1 MSSTFVTLA
10 EVLEA
15 RGGPLEEDEVWALL
29 LTSAESLLDLFS
41 TGHSNICSIMSPT
54 SLLLSANGTLA
65 FKNCTMTDEA
75 CAFTAPEML
84 QGRSITTRKAME
96 KMIVYSL
103 GMTLYWSVDY
113 HIPQNQPVQLSDSL
127 NRLLLSMCEDVAH
140 WRGNLSTILEACESH
155 HKASILPPPNKVI
168 QRLVEELFQNS
179 VDQPTLTE
187 NTVQLSGRSL
197 MVRERLHGK
206 RIAYPA
212 YAEGN
217 ASAAVRRRLSL
228 DSELNQAVNQ
238 QKSWSLKN
246 RCSQMPAY
254 QSIQSRFLHGAHH
267 SGDESSWLSRNS
279 YHNTPCTTEHR
290 LSNPSI
296 SLSEST
302 VSLSQRKTKSL
313 GPEFAKM
320 ADEPHIILELPG
332 SIVSKKGRSSLSQ
345 REVNVMMPNAQC
357 MVVRCDIKSRGRDV
371 FDMVVAHANLVEH
384 FYFGLAFMD
393 DDEFFFLK
401 HETKISKVAPDC
413 WKKLA
418 TSTFT
423 LFLRVKFFADD
434 VSYILHKLT
443 RHQYYIQLRRD
454 ILEGRVYCNEDSA
467 MFLAALALQAE
478 FGDYIPEVY
487 GKNYFQMEH
496 YIPKRVME
504 KMALHC
510 VRDELPRLHAS
521 NANMLRE
528 DAEIEFVKIAQQL
541 PEYGVLF
548 HRVAR
553 EKKLS
558 IGELLLGVCA
568 KGIMVYEIKSNCRI
582 LIRRF
587 QWSEIDSIS
596 TSWRKFT
603 VECGP
608 SGKKHSFVTESSKI
622 AQYLLDLCSAQHKF
636 HSEMTSRQLTYSSAS
651 DGNKVKHPLIW
662 RARQNLLKRMSCS
675 EVGLNNVGLSISSI
689 NSISKSCDDL
699 SVKIQ
704 QSRDLHKTHDIA
716 GIRSL
721 KELTKPSQSCSSP
734 ESFGSPVYRIMSNVS
749 LQRQDSEPYSVS
761 SRVDTPVRTPPE
773 REIICVTLKKDP
785 KHGFGFIIVGEDN
798 TGKLDLGIFI
808 ASIIPDGPADK
819 DGRIRPGGR
828 LISLNK
834 TSLEGV
840 TFSAAAAILQN
851 SPDEVDLIVSQPKYE
866 FEDRKSSLTPGN
878 IGLMLERGSDS
889 RITQNAENKT
899 VKEDTESNTVTPKM
913 GRKLHIPVVRILDT
927 KDVFSRSSSKSSLRP
942 GDLVSV
948 ELKKVNGSLGI
959 CVAGGINT
967 SVRHGGIYIK
977 SLIPGGAADLDG
989 RIQTGDRLLEVNSC
1003 NLQGVTHKQAV
1014 ECLKKTGEVVSLLL
1028 EREPP
1033 LVMET
1038 SSSPSAMKRQ
1048 KSPLSLSAQSTSTPT
1063 GKYTTMET
1071 PLSVRTKDYSFVSDE
1086 NTLEV
1091 TLEKKL
1097 GVLGFSFLISD
1108 FRPGE
1113 GSVVRIRKLFSG
1125 QSSEEISQLREG
1137 DVILTVNGESVKGLS
1152 YEKVLQLLRGTPSE
1166 LKLLICRPSS
1176 GQLPEMDFISLS
1188 PSPFPSKK
1196 QRSRSLDLRVESVS
1210 PDFSEILQLKNTA
1223 LCQRKDCSSPKSQTV
1238 QLIQQRQGSEQD
1250 VTPSTVS
1257 SPPTPSTDGQQEENP
1272 VEEDVLSSTSL
1283 SQTQTK
1289 FTTTTDGQ
1297 QEENPVEGD
1306 VLSSTS
1312 LSQTQ
1317 TKFTTTT
1324 DGQQEENP
1332 VEGDVLSSTSLSQTQ
1347 TKFTT
1352 TTPNPVQPPLILAPS
1367 PTFPNPEPEVKESLN
1382 MSSKSNHSSA
1392 ITSEVAEDLD
1402 GSRACFMANGL
1413 DVLADEEY
1421 LTITTTAASHQICS
1435 TDSTNA
1441 LIPPAPSPLP
1451 SSPSPH
1457 TSPSKTTKSPTPL
1470 AQPSS
1475 TNTNNGW
1482 DDDDEE
1488 DDEDPRREVFKEFE
1502 LTVTL
1507 TKSRSDSF
1515 GFTITRSKLDN
1526 CYYIQEI
1533 LDNPARADGRLRAGD
1548 RLIMVNGH
1556 YVTNVSDEVAMAILR
1571 YSPKRLHMVLGRAV
1585 QNLLPPPPP
1594 DSLQDII
1601 IYKPTSGQMGI
1612 KLRGGIGSKW
1622 QGIYVQE
1629 VVPNSPA
1636 SEEGSIQPNDRIV
1649 YISGRCTL
1657 GMTLEDAVKTCE
1669 HASHKVKLKAMRDDQ
1684 PVMPKSKWNG
1694 FFDWKK
1700 EKKSVPHAEEP
1711 RSSEVEAA
1719 ADVKLMAEKAEGFG
1733 PMPSVT
1739 SQQES
1744 CILQLEFTKPER
1756 GGLGFS
1762 LVGGINGSS
1771 LQIKDICC
1779 GGMAAQ
1785 DGRLHVGDI
1794 LLEVNGVI
1802 VSGLSYIKVVDILR
1816 RTEGTVQ
1823 LTVYRDIFP
1832 ITSRTG
1838 PNSYTED
1845 PQEHNT
1851 KGVSSLLDV
1860 QEDHL
1865 SFQSLGCPGVKMESE
1880 KDSGNCTPTFQGCCP
1895 SLSVTDML
1903 QSRTDP
1909 QKQNLE
1915 NSGKIMEK
1923 NSTDSWSSDDDD
1935 GDGDDTSR
1943 PSSTETT
1950 PHTGPPIVSEEE
1962 LTRLALISPP
1972 MDGQYSGSRLKSLL
1986 QNLHNQLD
1994 QHDIVKEFMA
2004 LGHLT
2009 PSDNCL
2015 VGKAPENREKNRYRE
2030 ILPYDKT
2037 RVPVGEKQDYINA
2050 SYIQMKVGPDEFFYI
2065 SSQGPLPNTQDCFW
2079 QMIWENKS
2087 DIIAMMTREVERG
2100 IIKCHKY
2107 WPEKL
2112 DVPME
2117 TSHYQLILKN
2127 YQKLDYFHIKV
2138 IKMVQK
2144 ETGATHFVKHL
2155 KFTTWPDHSTPRS
2168 SKQLVHFIRYMRAVH
2183 LNGPITV
2190 HCSAGIGRAGVLIC
2204 TDVILGLIE
2213 RDLTINVS
2221 EIVKEMRLQRH
2232 GMIQTKEQY
2241 VFCYKVWLDVLQSI
2255 SLLHGNQ
2262 WQSETPL

>member
-1 MSSTFVTLA
+1 
-10 EVLEA
+10 
-15 RGGPLEEDEVWALL
+15 
-29 LTSAESLLDLFS
+29 
-41 TGHSNICSIMSPT
+41 
-54 SLLLSANGTLA
+54 
-65 FKNCTMTDEA
+65 
-75 CAFTAPEML
+75 
-84 QGRSITTRKAME
+84 
-96 KMIVYSL
+96 MIVYSL

-127 NRLLLSMCEDVAH
+127 NCLLLSMCEDVAH
-140 WRGNLSTILEACESH
+140 RRGNLSTILEACDSH

-179 VDQPTLTE
+179 VDQHTLTE
-187 NTVQLSGRSL
+187 NTVQLRGRSL

-206 RIAYPA
+206 RIAYPG

-217 ASAAVRRRLSL
+217 ASAAERRRQSL
-228 DSELNQAVNQ
+228 DSELKQGAVHQ
-238 QKSWSLKN
+238 QKSWSLRS
-246 RCSQMPAY
+246 RCLQMPAY
-254 QSIQSRFLHGAHH
+254 QSIQGRIPHGAQHT
-267 SGDESSWLSRNS
+267 GGESSWLSRNS
-279 YHNTPCTTEHR
+279 YHSTPCKSEHR

-302 VSLSQRKTKSL
+302 ISLSQRKAKNL
-313 GPEFAKM
+313 GPEFARM

-345 REVNVMMPNAQC
+345 REVIVMMPNAQSV
-357 MVVRCDIKSRGRDV
+357 VVRCDIKSRGRDV

-393 DDEFFFLK
+393 DDEFFFLN

-413 WKKLA
+413 WKKVA

-454 ILEGRVYCNEDSA
+454 ILEGRVYCNEDTV

-504 KMALHC
+504 KMALPC
-510 VRDELPRLHAS
+510 LREELPRLHAS

-528 DAEIEFVKIAQQL
+528 DAEIEFLKIAQQL

-553 EKKLS
+553 EKKFA
-558 IGELLLGVCA
+558 IGELILGVCA
-568 KGIMVYEIKSNCRI
+568 KGIMVYEVKNNCRI

-587 QWSEIDSIS
+587 QWSETDSIS

-651 DGNKVKHPLIW
+651 DDNKVKHPLIW

-675 EVGLNNVGLSISSI
+675 DVGLNNVGLSISSM

-699 SVKIQ
+699 SAKIQ
-704 QSRDLHKTHDIA
+704 QSRDLRETHDIV
-716 GIRSL
+716 GIRGLSEL
-721 KELTKPSQSCSSP
+721 KNPSQSCSSP
-734 ESFGSPVYRIMSNVS
+734 EAFSSPIYRIMSNVS
-749 LQRQDSEPYSVS
+749 LQKQDSEPYSVS
-761 SRVDTPVRTPPE
+761 SRVDTLVRTPPE

-808 ASIIPDGPADK
+808 ASIIPDGPADR

-851 SPDEVDLIVSQPKYE
+851 SPDEVELIVSQPKHE
-866 FEDRKSSLTPGN
+866 FGDCKSSLTAGN
-878 IGLMLERGSDS
+878 LGLVLERGFDS
-889 RITQNAENKT
+889 RITQNAEDRT
-899 VKEDTESNTVTPKM
+899 AKEDTESNTVTPKA

-927 KDVFSRSSSKSSLRP
+927 KDAFSRSSSKSSLRP
-942 GDLVSV
+942 GDLICV

-989 RIQTGDRLLEVNSC
+989 RIQTGDRLLEVNGC

-1028 EREPP
+1028 EREPA
-1033 LVMET
+1033 LVMEA
-1038 SSSPSAMKRQ
+1038 SSSSSTMERQ
-1048 KSPLSLSAQSTSTPT
+1048 KSPSSLSAQSTSTPI
-1063 GKYTTMET
+1063 GKDITMET
-1071 PLSVRTKDYSFVSDE
+1071 PLSVRAKDYSFVSDE

-1091 TLEKKL
+1091 TLEKTL
-1097 GVLGFSFLISD
+1097 SGLGFSFLISD
-1108 FRPGE
+1108 ISPGE
-1113 GSVVRIRKLFSG
+1113 ESVVRIRKLFSG
-1125 QSSEEISQLREG
+1125 QSSEESSPLRDG
-1137 DVILTVNGESVKGLS
+1137 DVILKVNGEPVKGLS
-1152 YEKVLQLLRGTPSE
+1152 YEKVLQLLRGAPSE
-1166 LKLLICRPSS
+1166 LKLLICRPSP
-1176 GQLPEMDFISLS
+1176 GQLPEMDFISLC
-1188 PSPFPSKK
+1188 PSPLPSKK
-1196 QRSRSLDLRVESVS
+1196 QRSRSLDLRVESVC
-1210 PDFSEILQLKNTA
+1210 PDFSEMLQQKTTA
-1223 LCQRKDCSSPKSQTV
+1223 LCQRKDCTSPKPHTV

-1250 VTPSTVS
+1250 ETPSTLS
-1257 SPPTPSTDGQQEENP
+1257 SPPSPPSIEGQQEENP
-1272 VEEDVLSSTSL
+1272 DEENVLSSISCC
-1283 SQTQTK
+1283 Q
-1289 FTTTTDGQ
+1289 TTTT
-1297 QEENPVEGD
+1297 
-1306 VLSSTS
+1306 L
-1312 LSQTQ
+1312 
-1317 TKFTTTT
+1317 
-1324 DGQQEENP
+1324 
-1332 VEGDVLSSTSLSQTQ
+1332 
-1347 TKFTT
+1347 TT
-1352 TTPNPVQPPLILAPS
+1352 TTPNPVQPPLTPS
-1367 PTFPNPEPEVKESLN
+1367 PACLNPEPEGEED
-1382 MSSKSNHSSA
+1382 MSSKSNHNSA
-1392 ITSEVAEDLD
+1392 ITSELTEDLD

-1421 LTITTTAASHQICS
+1421 LTITTTAASPPICS
-1435 TDSTNA
+1435 TASTSA
-1441 LIPPAPSPLP
+1441 LIPPTPSPLP
-1451 SSPSPH
+1451 PSPPSH
-1457 TSPSKTTKSPTPL
+1457 TSPSEATKSPLPL
-1470 AQPSS
+1470 AQPTSAS
-1475 TNTNNGW
+1475 TNNGW
-1482 DDDDEE
+1482 DDEEEDEE
-1488 DDEDPRREVFKEFE
+1488 DEDPRREVFKEFE

-1507 TKSRSDSF
+1507 TKSRSGSF

-1533 LDNPARADGRLRAGD
+1533 LDNPAKADGRLRAGD

-1601 IYKPTSGQMGI
+1601 IYKTTSGQMGI

-1636 SEEGSIQPNDRIV
+1636 SEEGSIQPNDRII

-1657 GMTLEDAVKTCE
+1657 GMTLEDAVKACE
-1669 HASHKVKLKAMRDDQ
+1669 HASRKVKLKAMRDDQ
-1684 PVMPKSKWNG
+1684 PLTPKSKWNG

-1700 EKKSVPHAEEP
+1700 EKRIIPQSEELK
-1711 RSSEVEAA
+1711 SSEVEAA
-1719 ADVKLMAEKAEGFG
+1719 ADVSTSPPGMAAEKGGYLKLMAENTEGPE
-1733 PMPSVT
+1733 PMPSVA

-1762 LVGGINGSS
+1762 LVGGVNGSS
-1771 LQIKDICC
+1771 LRIKDICC
-1779 GGMAAQ
+1779 GGMAEQ
-1785 DGRLHVGDI
+1785 DGRLRVGDI

-1802 VSGLSYIKVVDILR
+1802 VSGLSHIKVVDILR
-1816 RTEGTVQ
+1816 RAEGTVQ
-1823 LTVYRDIFP
+1823 LTVYRDAVP
-1832 ITSRTG
+1832 ITSCT
-1838 PNSYTED
+1838 SSSSCTED

-1851 KGVSSLLDV
+1851 KGVSSLLEV

-1865 SFQSLGCPGVKMESE
+1865 SFQSSGCPGVKMESE
-1880 KDSGNCTPTFQGCCP
+1880 QDSGNCTPTFQGCCP
-1895 SLSVTDML
+1895 ALSVTDML

-1915 NSGKIMEK
+1915 NTGKIMEK
-1923 NSTDSWSSDDDD
+1923 NYTDSWSSDDDD
-1935 GDGDDTSR
+1935 DDDDDTSQH
-1943 PSSTETT
+1943 SSTETT

-1972 MDGQYSGSRLKSLL
+1972 MNGQYSGSRLKSLIQNL
-1986 QNLHNQLD
+1986 QNQVD
-1994 QHDIVKEFMA
+1994 QHDLVKEFMA

-2009 PSDNCL
+2009 PSDSCL

-2050 SYIQMKVGPDEFFYI
+2050 SYIRMKVGPDEFFYI

-2079 QMIWENKS
+2079 QMVWENKS

-2100 IIKCHKY
+2100 RIKCHKY
-2107 WPEKL
+2107 WPEKC
-2112 DVPME
+2112 DVPTE

-2127 YQKLDYFHIKV
+2127 FQKLEYFHIKV
-2138 IKMVQK
+2138 IKMVEK

-2183 LNGPITV
+2183 LSGPITV

-2204 TDVILGLIE
+2204 IDVILGLIE
-2213 RDLTINVS
+2213 RDHTINVS
-2221 EIVKEMRLQRH
+2221 EIVREMRLQRH

>member
-29 LTSAESLLDLFS
+29 FTSAESLLGLFS
-41 TGHSNICSIMSPT
+41 IGQSNICSIISPA
-54 SLLLSANGTLA
+54 SLLLSTNGTLA
-65 FKNCTMTDEA
+65 FKNCAMTDEA

-84 QGRSITTRKAME
+84 QGRTLSSRMAME

-103 GMTLYWSVDY
+103 GMALYWSVDY

-127 NRLLLSMCEDVAH
+127 NCLLLSMCEDVAH
-140 WRGNLSTILEACESH
+140 RRGNLSTILEACESH
-155 HKASILPPPNKVI
+155 HKASVLLPPKEVI
-168 QRLVEELFQNS
+168 QRLA
-179 VDQPTLTE
+179 DQPTLRE
-187 NTVQLSGRSL
+187 NTVQQISGRSL

-206 RIAYPA
+206 RIAYLG

-217 ASAAVRRRLSL
+217 ASAAERRRLSFDL
-228 DSELNQAVNQ
+228 EIKQAVHQ

-246 RCSQMPAY
+246 RTSEMPAY
-254 QSIQSRFLHGAHH
+254 QTNQSRIPHGAHH
-267 SGDESSWLSRNS
+267 SGGGSSWSPRN
-279 YHNTPCTTEHR
+279 YKTEHR
-290 LSNPSI
+290 LSSPSI

-313 GPEFAKM
+313 GPEFARM

-345 REVNVMMPNAQC
+345 REVIVVMPNTQC
-357 MVVRCDIKSRGRDV
+357 VVVRCDIKSRGRDV

-393 DDEFFFLK
+393 DDEFFFLN

-454 ILEGRVYCNEDSA
+454 ILEGKVYCNEDTA

-504 KMALHC
+504 KMTLPC
-510 VRDELPRLHAS
+510 VREELPQLHAS
-521 NANMLRE
+521 NSNMLRD
-528 DAEIEFVKIAQQL
+528 DAEIEFLKIAQQL

-553 EKKLS
+553 EKKIA
-558 IGELLLGVCA
+558 IGELILGVCA
-568 KGIMVYEIKSNCRI
+568 KGIMVYEVKNNCRI

-587 QWSEIDSIS
+587 QWSETDSIS

-636 HSEMTSRQLTYSSAS
+636 HSEMTSRQLTYSLVS
-651 DGNKVKHPLIW
+651 DDNKVKHPLIW

-675 EVGLNNVGLSISSI
+675 EVGLNNVGLGISSV

-699 SVKIQ
+699 SAKIQ
-704 QSRDLHKTHDIA
+704 QSRDLQQTRDSV
-716 GIRSL
+716 GIRGHSEV
-721 KELTKPSQSCSSP
+721 KKPSQRCNSPGAFSSP
-734 ESFGSPVYRIMSNVS
+734 IYRIMSNAS
-749 LQRQDSEPYSVS
+749 LQKQDSESYSIS
-761 SRVDTPVRTPPE
+761 SRAETPVRTPPE

-785 KHGFGFIIVGEDN
+785 QHGFGFIIVGEDN

-840 TFSAAAAILQN
+840 TFSAAADILQN
-851 SPDEVDLIVSQPKYE
+851 SPDEVELIVSQPKHE
-866 FEDRKSSLTPGN
+866 FWDRKSSLTAGN
-878 IGLMLERGSDS
+878 LGLMLERGLDS
-889 RITQNAENKT
+889 LSTQNTEHRT
-899 VKEDTESNTVTPKM
+899 VKEDTESNIVTPKM

-927 KDVFSRSSSKSSLRP
+927 KDVFSGSSFKSSLRP
-942 GDLVSV
+942 GDLVCV

-977 SLIPGGAADLDG
+977 SLIPGGAADMDG
-989 RIQTGDRLLEVNSC
+989 RIQTGDRLLEVNGC

-1014 ECLKKTGEVVSLLL
+1014 ECLKKTGEVVLLLL

-1038 SSSPSAMKRQ
+1038 ASFLSTAEKQKFASSLR
-1048 KSPLSLSAQSTSTPT
+1048 AQSTTPT
-1063 GKYTTMET
+1063 GQDITMEM
-1071 PLSVRTKDYSFVSDE
+1071 PLSVRAKDYSFVSDE

-1097 GVLGFSFLISD
+1097 SGLGFSFLISD
-1108 FRPGE
+1108 ITPGE
-1113 GSVVRIRKLFSG
+1113 GSVVRIRRLFSG
-1125 QSSEEISQLREG
+1125 NSSEETSPLREG

-1152 YEKVLQLLRGTPSE
+1152 YQKVLQLLRGTQSE
-1166 LKLLICRPSS
+1166 LKLLICRPSP
-1176 GQLPEMDFISLS
+1176 GQFPEMDSISQS
-1188 PSPFPSKK
+1188 PSPLQSKK
-1196 QRSRSLDLRVESVS
+1196 QRSRSLDLPGESVS
-1210 PDFSEILQLKNTA
+1210 LSFGEILQQKTIA
-1223 LCQRKDCSSPKSQTV
+1223 LCQRKDSASPKPCAFR
-1238 QLIQQRQGSEQD
+1238 LIQQRQDSEQD
-1250 VTPSTVS
+1250 DTPSTIS
-1257 SPPTPSTDGQQEENP
+1257 SPPSPPSTDGQHTENP
-1272 VEEDVLSSTSL
+1272 DEEVLSSTSC
-1283 SQTQTK
+1283 SQTPTTLI
-1289 FTTTTDGQ
+1289 TTTT
-1297 QEENPVEGD
+1297 
-1306 VLSSTS
+1306 LS
-1312 LSQTQ
+1312 
-1317 TKFTTTT
+1317 
-1324 DGQQEENP
+1324 
-1332 VEGDVLSSTSLSQTQ
+1332 
-1347 TKFTT
+1347 
-1352 TTPNPVQPPLILAPS
+1352 PVQTPLMPTPS
-1367 PTFPNPEPEVKESLN
+1367 PTCPYPKPEVN
-1382 MSSKSNHSSA
+1382 VYTSSKSNHISA
-1392 ITSEVAEDLD
+1392 ITSEFAEDMD
-1402 GSRACFMANGL
+1402 RSKACFITNGL
-1413 DVLADEEY
+1413 DVLTDEEY
-1421 LTITTTAASHQICS
+1421 LTITTTASSSPICS
-1435 TDSTNA
+1435 SASTSA
-1441 LIPPAPSPLP
+1441 LIPSI
-1451 SSPSPH
+1451 PSPH
-1457 TSPSKTTKSPTPL
+1457 TSPTRTKKSPPPL
-1470 AQPSS
+1470 AQTTTTS
-1475 TNTNNGW
+1475 TNNGW
-1482 DDDDEE
+1482 DDEEE
-1488 DDEDPRREVFKEFE
+1488 DDDEEDPRREVFKEFE

-1507 TKSRSDSF
+1507 TKTRSGSF

-1533 LDNPARADGRLRAGD
+1533 LDNPAKADGRLRAGD

-1556 YVTNVSDEVAMAILR
+1556 YVTNVSDDVAMTILR

-1585 QNLLPPPPP
+1585 QNLLPPPSP

-1601 IYKPTSGQMGI
+1601 ICKTTSGQMGI

-1622 QGIYVQE
+1622 QCIYVQE

-1649 YISGRCTL
+1649 YINGRCTL
-1657 GMTLEDAVKTCE
+1657 GMTLEDAVKICE
-1669 HASHKVKLKAMRDDQ
+1669 HASGKVKLKAMRDDK
-1684 PVMPKSKWNG
+1684 PVTPKSKWNG

-1700 EKKSVPHAEEP
+1700 EKRLVPPSEEP
-1711 RSSEVEAA
+1711 RSTEAEA
-1719 ADVKLMAEKAEGFG
+1719 TAHVKLMAENAEGFG

-1762 LVGGINGSS
+1762 LVGGVNGSN
-1771 LQIKDICC
+1771 LQIKDICS
-1779 GGMAAQ
+1779 GSVAEQ
-1785 DGRLHVGDI
+1785 DGRLRVGDI

-1802 VSGLSYIKVVDILR
+1802 VSGLSHLKVVDILR
-1816 RTEGTVQ
+1816 RAEGTVQ
-1823 LTVYRDIFP
+1823 LIVYRDIFP
-1832 ITSRTG
+1832 VTSCTG
-1838 PNSYTED
+1838 PSSSTEV
-1845 PQEHNT
+1845 PQERNT
-1851 KGVSSLLDV
+1851 KGYVLCISLAGVSSLLEVPDDRV
-1860 QEDHL
+1860 
-1865 SFQSLGCPGVKMESE
+1865 SFQSSRCPGVQMEY
-1880 KDSGNCTPTFQGCCP
+1880 KQDSGNCTPNFQGCCP

-1903 QSRTDP
+1903 QSRTEP
-1909 QKQNLE
+1909 QKEILE
-1915 NSGKIMEK
+1915 NSCKLMEK
-1923 NSTDSWSSDDDD
+1923 NYTDSWSSDDDD
-1935 GDGDDTSR
+1935 DDDDDDDEDDDDEDDDDDDTQH
-1943 PSSTETT
+1943 SSTVKTLD
-1950 PHTGPPIVSEEE
+1950 TGPPIVSEEE
-1962 LTRLALISPP
+1962 LTRFALINPP
-1972 MDGQYSGSRLKSLL
+1972 MNDQYSGSRLKSLIQNL
-1986 QNLHNQLD
+1986 QNLLD
-1994 QHDIVKEFMA
+1994 QHELVKEFMA

-2009 PSDNCL
+2009 PSDNFL

-2050 SYIQMKVGPDEFFYI
+2050 SYIRMKVGLDEFFYI

-2079 QMIWENKS
+2079 QMVWENKS

-2100 IIKCHKY
+2100 RIKCHKY
-2107 WPEKL
+2107 WPEKC
-2112 DVPME
+2112 DVPIE
-2117 TSHYQLILKN
+2117 TNLYQLILKN
-2127 YQKLDYFHIKV
+2127 FQKLDYFHIK
-2138 IKMVQK
+2138 IIQMVEK
-2144 ETGATHFVKHL
+2144 KTGATHFVKHL

-2183 LNGPITV
+2183 SSGPITV

-2204 TDVILGLIE
+2204 IDIILGLIE

-2221 EIVKEMRLQRH
+2221 EIVREMRLQRH

>member
-29 LTSAESLLDLFS
+29 FTSAESLLDLFS
-41 TGHSNICSIMSPT
+41 IGQSNICSIISPT
-54 SLLLSANGTLA
+54 SLLLSTNGTLA

-84 QGRSITTRKAME
+84 QGRATSSRTAME

-127 NRLLLSMCEDVAH
+127 NCLLLSMCEDVAH
-140 WRGNLSTILEACESH
+140 RRGNLSNILEACESH
-155 HKASILPPPNKVI
+155 HKASVLTPPNKVI
-168 QRLVEELFQNS
+168 QQLVEELFQNS
-179 VDQPTLTE
+179 VDQPTLSE
-187 NTVQLSGRSL
+187 NTVRQISGRSL

-206 RIAYPA
+206 RIAYPG

-217 ASAAVRRRLSL
+217 TSAAARRRLSF
-228 DSELNQAVNQ
+228 DSDIKQGAVHQ
-238 QKSWSLKN
+238 QKSWSLKS
-246 RCSQMPAY
+246 RSSQTPAF
-254 QSIQSRFLHGAHH
+254 QSIQSRIPHNG
-267 SGDESSWLSRNS
+267 GESSWSPRNS
-279 YHNTPCTTEHR
+279 YHNTPCKTEHR
-290 LSNPSI
+290 LSIPSI
-296 SLSEST
+296 PLSEST
-302 VSLSQRKTKSL
+302 VSLNQRKTKSL
-313 GPEFAKM
+313 GPEFARM
-320 ADEPHIILELPG
+320 ADEPHVILELPG

-345 REVNVMMPNAQC
+345 REVIVMMPNAQC
-357 MVVRCDIKSRGRDV
+357 VVVRCDIKSRGRDV

-393 DDEFFFLK
+393 DDEFFFLN

-434 VSYILHKLT
+434 ISYILHKLT

-454 ILEGRVYCNEDSA
+454 ILEGRVYCNEDTA

-504 KMALHC
+504 KMALPC

-521 NANMLRE
+521 YANMLKE
-528 DAEIEFVKIAQQL
+528 DAEIEFLKIAQQL

-553 EKKLS
+553 EKKLA
-558 IGELLLGVCA
+558 IGELILGVCA
-568 KGIMVYEIKSNCRI
+568 KGIMVYEVKNNCRI

-587 QWSEIDSIS
+587 QWSETDSIS

-651 DGNKVKHPLIW
+651 DCHKVKHPLIW

-675 EVGLNNVGLSISSI
+675 EVGLNNVGLSISSM

-699 SVKIQ
+699 SAKIQ
-704 QSRDLHKTHDIA
+704 QSRDLLQTHDTV
-716 GIRSL
+716 GIRGQSEL
-721 KELTKPSQSCSSP
+721 KKPSQSCSSP
-734 ESFGSPVYRIMSNVS
+734 GAFSSPIYRIMSNVS
-749 LQRQDSEPYSVS
+749 LQKQDSESYSIS
-761 SRVDTPVRTPPE
+761 SRADTPVRTPPE

-840 TFSAAAAILQN
+840 TFSTAADILQN
-851 SPDEVDLIVSQPKYE
+851 SPDEVELIVSQPKHD
-866 FEDRKSSLTPGN
+866 FWDRKSSLTAGN
-878 IGLMLERGSDS
+878 LGLMLEKGLDS
-889 RITQNAENKT
+889 RSTQNAEHRT
-899 VKEDTESNTVTPKM
+899 VKEDTESSIVTPKM

-927 KDVFSRSSSKSSLRP
+927 KDAFPGSSSKSSLRP
-942 GDLVSV
+942 GDLVCV
-948 ELKKVNGSLGI
+948 GLKKLNGSLGI

-989 RIQTGDRLLEVNSC
+989 RIQTGDRLLEVNGC

-1033 LVMET
+1033 LMMET
-1038 SSSPSAMKRQ
+1038 SSFPFSEEKQ
-1048 KSPLSLSAQSTSTPT
+1048 KSPSSLSAQSTTTPT
-1063 GKYTTMET
+1063 RQDITMET
-1071 PLSVRTKDYSFVSDE
+1071 PLSVRAKDYSFVSDE

-1097 GVLGFSFLISD
+1097 CGLGFSFLISD
-1108 FRPGE
+1108 ITPE
-1113 GSVVRIRKLFSG
+1113 VGSVVRIRRLFSDKI
-1125 QSSEEISQLREG
+1125 SEESRLLREG

-1152 YEKVLQLLRGTPSE
+1152 YKKVLQLLRGTPSE
-1166 LKLLICRPSS
+1166 LKLLICRPSP
-1176 GQLPEMDFISLS
+1176 GQLPEMESISQS
-1188 PSPFPSKK
+1188 PSPLPSKK
-1196 QRSRSLDLRVESVS
+1196 QRSRSLESVS
-1210 PDFSEILQLKNTA
+1210 PDFGEMLQQKSIA
-1223 LCQRKDCSSPKSQTV
+1223 LCQTKDSASPKPYAV
-1238 QLIQQRQGSEQD
+1238 RLIQQRQDSEQD
-1250 VTPSTVS
+1250 ETPSTLS
-1257 SPPTPSTDGQQEENP
+1257 SPPSLPSTDGQNTENP
-1272 VEEDVLSSTSL
+1272 DEEVLSSTSC
-1283 SQTQTK
+1283 SQTPTTLI
-1289 FTTTTDGQ
+1289 TTTTT
-1297 QEENPVEGD
+1297 
-1306 VLSSTS
+1306 LS
-1312 LSQTQ
+1312 
-1317 TKFTTTT
+1317 
-1324 DGQQEENP
+1324 
-1332 VEGDVLSSTSLSQTQ
+1332 
-1347 TKFTT
+1347 
-1352 TTPNPVQPPLILAPS
+1352 PVQTPLMPTPS
-1367 PTFPNPEPEVKESLN
+1367 PTCPYPKPEVKEDT
-1382 MSSKSNHSSA
+1382 SSKSNHNSA
-1392 ITSEVAEDLD
+1392 NASELTEDMD

-1421 LTITTTAASHQICS
+1421 LTITTTAS
-1435 TDSTNA
+1435 TSA
-1441 LIPPAPSPLP
+1441 LIPPT
-1451 SSPSPH
+1451 PSPH
-1457 TSPSKTTKSPTPL
+1457 TSPTKTTKSPPPL
-1470 AQPSS
+1470 PQPTTTS
-1475 TNTNNGW
+1475 TNNGW
-1482 DDDDEE
+1482 DDEEEDEDEE
-1488 DDEDPRREVFKEFE
+1488 DSRREVFKEFE

-1507 TKSRSDSF
+1507 TKSRSGSF

-1526 CYYIQEI
+1526 CYYIQDV
-1533 LDNPARADGRLRAGD
+1533 LDNPAKADGRLRAGD

-1556 YVTNVSDEVAMAILR
+1556 YVTNVSDEVAMTILR

-1601 IYKPTSGQMGI
+1601 IYKTTSGQMGI

-1622 QGIYVQE
+1622 QCIYVQE

-1649 YISGRCTL
+1649 YINGRCTL
-1657 GMTLEDAVKTCE
+1657 GMALEDAVKTCE
-1669 HASHKVKLKAMRDDQ
+1669 HASRKVKLKAMRDDQ
-1684 PVMPKSKWNG
+1684 PVTPKSKWNG

-1700 EKKSVPHAEEP
+1700 EKRLEPPSEEP
-1711 RSSEVEAA
+1711 RSSEAEAT
-1719 ADVKLMAEKAEGFG
+1719 ADVKLMAENAEGFG

-1779 GGMAAQ
+1779 GGVAEQ
-1785 DGRLHVGDI
+1785 DGRLRVGDI

-1802 VSGLSYIKVVDILR
+1802 VSGLSHLKVVDILR
-1816 RTEGTVQ
+1816 RAEGTVQ
-1823 LTVYRDIFP
+1823 LTVYRDTFP
-1832 ITSRTG
+1832 MTSCTG
-1838 PNSYTED
+1838 PRCSTED
-1845 PQEHNT
+1845 PQENNT
-1851 KGVSSLLDV
+1851 KAGVSSLLEV
-1860 QEDHL
+1860 QEDHV
-1865 SFQSLGCPGVKMESE
+1865 SFQTPGCPVVRMEYE
-1880 KDSGNCTPTFQGCCP
+1880 QDSGNCTPNFQGCCP
-1895 SLSVTDML
+1895 SLSVKDML
-1903 QSRTDP
+1903 HSRTDP

-1915 NSGKIMEK
+1915 NSCKIMEK
-1923 NSTDSWSSDDDD
+1923 NYTDSWSSDDEDD
-1935 GDGDDTSR
+1935 DDEDDDDDTQHST
-1943 PSSTETT
+1943 TETT

-1962 LTRLALISPP
+1962 LTRFALISPP
-1972 MDGQYSGSRLKSLL
+1972 MNGQYSGSRLKSLIQNL
-1986 QNLHNQLD
+1986 QNLLD
-1994 QHDIVKEFMA
+1994 QHELVKEFMA
-2004 LGHLT
+2004 LGHLA

-2050 SYIQMKVGPDEFFYI
+2050 SYIRMKVGPDEFFYI

-2079 QMIWENKS
+2079 QMVWENKS

-2100 IIKCHKY
+2100 RIKCHKY
-2107 WPEKL
+2107 WPEKC
-2112 DVPME
+2112 DVPIE

-2127 YQKLDYFHIKV
+2127 FQKLDYFYIKV
-2138 IKMVQK
+2138 IQMVEK

-2155 KFTTWPDHSTPRS
+2155 KFTTWPDHSTPHS

-2183 LNGPITV
+2183 LNGPIIV
-2190 HCSAGIGRAGVLIC
+2190 HCSAGIGRTGVLIC
-2204 TDVILGLIE
+2204 TDVILGHIE

-2221 EIVKEMRLQRH
+2221 ETVREMRLQRH